1 MSEAYQLFSFH
12 DRLGEKLGKPLIVG
26 FPDTGLA
33 GAISVSYVVDK
44 LELEEVGY
52 IDSSELPPILPVR
65 RMEPKELIR
74 IYDSRNFLTI
84 VSEIPVPPT
93 LIRPFASDLLN
104 WAERKGVSSVVCL
117 TGIAE
122 PKRLELES
130 PTVFMVSSKPREVE
144 KAAKWLECEVL
155 SEGFITGIHAEIL
168 RLGMRRGLEVLIL
181 LAQSHLNYPD
191 PGAAAQLLNKLSRLV
206 NEKIDVKPL
215 LESEEVVRLQLRDLM
230 RRTAEAMVQK
240 SREMELPP
248 VYR

>member
-84 VSEIPVPPT
+84 VSEIPVPPA
-93 LIRPFASDLLN
+93 LIRPFASDLLD
-104 WAERKGVSSVVCL
+104 WAERKGVSGVVCL

-122 PKRLELES
+122 PKRLELET
-130 PTVFMVSSKPREVE
+130 PTVFIVSSKPREVE
-144 KAAKWLECEVL
+144 KTAKWLECEVL

-215 LESEEVVRLQLRDLM
+215 LESEEMVRLQLRDLM

>member
-1 MSEAYQLFSFH
+1 M
-12 DRLGEKLGKPLIVG
+12 
-26 FPDTGLA
+26 
-33 GAISVSYVVDK
+33 
-44 LELEEVGY
+44 
-52 IDSSELPPILPVR
+52 
-65 RMEPKELIR
+65 
-74 IYDSRNFLTI
+74 
-84 VSEIPVPPT
+84 
-93 LIRPFASDLLN
+93 IRPFASDLLD

-122 PKRLELES
+122 PNRLELET

-144 KAAKWLECEVL
+144 KTAKWLECEVL

-215 LESEEVVRLQLRDLM
+215 LESEEMVRLQLRDLM